1 MSDSRVIIRG
11 EVKDETTMNTH
22 DQKARA
28 NALFEG
34 EKQQKGREAITEYQA
49 QQTAV
54 REKTERLRALRLARD
69 AAEATM
75 PVAADVEVESPIK
88 AKAANGDAPHVR
100 LHRVKG
106 RRLPKGR

>member
-1 MSDSRVIIRG
+1 
-11 EVKDETTMNTH
+11 MNTH

-34 EKQQKGREAITEYQA
+34 EKRQQKGREAMTEYQA

-75 PVAADVEVESPIK
+75 PVAADVEAGSPTK
-88 AKAANGDAPHVR
+88 AKATNGDVPWF
-100 LHRVKG
+100 HRVK
-106 RRLPKGR
+106 RRQSPK